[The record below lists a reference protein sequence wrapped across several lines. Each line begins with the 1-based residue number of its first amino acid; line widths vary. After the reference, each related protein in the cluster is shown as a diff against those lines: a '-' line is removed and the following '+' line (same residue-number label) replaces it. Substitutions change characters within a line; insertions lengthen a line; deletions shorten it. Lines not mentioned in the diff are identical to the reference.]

1 MTSHEFVIWF
11 KGFAQAASDYT
22 LTPAQWDI
30 VKDQLDKVN
39 NNTALK
45 YTLEG
50 NSSVSLSNLGLR
62 SDITYKTDELTTNT
76 VF

>member
-1 MTSHEFVIWF
+1 MTSNDFVIWL

-39 NNTALK
+39 NTK
-45 YTLEG
+45 S
-50 NSSVSLSNLGLR
+50 NSWTVSYGKTT
-62 SDITYKTDELTTNT
+62 DTTYKQDELTTNT